1 MMLNKGAAQA
11 EVYFDDIKQDMCW
24 RTRERVVTADDIMT
38 FANVSGDFGSL
49 HVDED
54 YCRRLSIYGTRVAHG
69 VFGLAV
75 VTGLLRTIGM
85 TEKTL
90 LALAG
95 VRWSMRLP
103 VVEGD
108 ALHVN
113 ARVTRKRTMSKPDRG
128 IACVD
133 ASLVNQRSEVV
144 PGWMKSSSTQCSSDH
159 SCMTFEVSSVP
170 LSMRKYFG

>member
-1 MMLNKGAAQA
+1 MPDNGASQA
-11 EVYFDDIKQDMCW
+11 EVFFDDIKLDMRWC
-24 RTRERVVTADDIMT
+24 TRERSVTAADIVT
-38 FANVSGDFGSL
+38 FANLSGDFGSL

-85 TEKTL
+85 TENTL

-103 VVEGD
+103 IMVGD
-108 ALHVN
+108 SLHVQ
-113 ARVTRKRTMSKPDRG
+113 ARVRGKRVMSKADRG
-128 IACVD
+128 IVLFD
-133 ASLVNQRSEVV
+133 AALLNQRSEVV
-144 PGWMKSSSTQCSSDH
+144 QRGSIRVVVRRAPAGVAD
-159 SCMTFEVSSVP
+159 
-170 LSMRKYFG
+170 RA